1 MVAYVELAEVLEE
14 VGAHQGEAFLQF
26 DLEEEDCYRTLV
38 LLLYTD
44 PEAQMIVAEL
54 VFDVAVEKPEAY
66 E

>member
-1 MVAYVELAEVLEE
+1 MVEYVELAEVLEE
-14 VGAHQGEAFLQF
+14 VGVHQGEVFLQC

-44 PEAQMIVAEL
+44 PEARMVVAEL
-54 VFDVAVEKPEAY
+54 VFDAAVEKSEVY